1 MGRFL
6 NQDIDDNNSMVIED
20 NCVNNHIAE
29 DRNGFFR
36 DDLWWEN
43 NSEESSPVDE
53 NINDIHPDINN
64 NSNNVEL

>member
-29 DRNGFFR
+29 YRNEFFR

-43 NSEESSPVDE
+43 NSEESSSVDE
-53 NINDIHPDINN
+53 NINDIHPDIDN